1 MNKARKLLGAIVQ
14 RAVPMAIIISSL
26 AASASLAFSGL
37 ARLWG
42 SPGNFTTETIGSTVH
57 FVAYVLA
64 WRNEGV
70 ADIWLLQ
77 APIALM
83 TYLLMT
89 TVPLFIG
96 CLAVELWELC
106 HEKAEAD
113 DVNTTP

>member
-1 MNKARKLLGAIVQ
+1 MKNVRKLLGAIVQ
-14 RAVPMAIIISSL
+14 RAVPMAVIISSL
-26 AASASLAFSGL
+26 AASAALAVSGL

-42 SPGNFTTETIGSTVH
+42 SPGNITTEAIGNTVH

-77 APIALM
+77 APIALI

-96 CLAVELWELC
+96 CLAVEVWELC
-106 HEKAEAD
+106 HEKAEAE
-113 DVNTTP
+113 DVNTAP